1 MARHSIMDEDMG
13 DRRMSGVTRVYIGP
27 TDKSCGDC
35 KYYTGLGW
43 CAWRHEKAYD
53 DDAACL
59 EWKEER
65 KDEE

>member
-1 MARHSIMDEDMG
+1 
-13 DRRMSGVTRVYIGP
+13 MSGVTRVYIDP

-59 EWKEER
+59 EWKEEGED
-65 KDEE
+65 KE